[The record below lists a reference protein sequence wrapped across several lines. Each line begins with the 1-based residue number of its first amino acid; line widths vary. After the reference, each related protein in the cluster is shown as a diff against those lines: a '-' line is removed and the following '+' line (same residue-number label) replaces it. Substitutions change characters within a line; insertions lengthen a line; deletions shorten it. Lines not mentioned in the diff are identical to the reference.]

1 MLKRFKKLLED
12 IFFSFSY
19 YIIIDNTE
27 EDSPFCG
34 FSLNLCNAIPEIKKV
49 ITLPKN
55 IIELGKDKRNKFKRR
70 LYYQT
75 SHYIFPIKY
84 NSFCTTS
91 FELPCLL
98 PVIIYDKIR
107 FPDIPD
113 IIKKF
118 NNKPFLIEL
127 EQIISDK
134 DFIDF
139 FYERI
144 KSFQEKNCTEV
155 PVEFIKNLE
164 KEIEKEIE
172 VEKIF
177 YKAKLHGT
185 TSFFVYVLENN
196 GFDFINKSD
205 FSNLLI
211 EDEYVKNIFD
221 FNRFIKKFIDSKKI
235 KPKNKIDCIFTSA
248 PLYTK
253 YLLKKE
259 FNNFNDKEMSKA
271 FNKLISQVG
280 YYHKGE
286 FDIEK
291 MKTSILLR
299 QGEMQLYYL
308 CLSLIFEKYF
318 TPIIRLPQGVQT
330 DVQGELDA
338 FVNSKNDKKTNA
350 YNALIKKEEKYF
362 FDYISMVNTYK
373 KIPRVKIYSDGPA
386 ELVRDKKNHLP
397 LLISTSLCKIPTT
410 PGNIFFNSVSNDLDI
425 FIQIDELYKILII
438 RSFNDTDNYKNV
450 LEKCIN
456 DFFVG
461 TGIVHIKYIFEDAK
475 DCNSVIELLN
485 RYKDVKIVIFD
496 CHGQQGKNDIFG
508 SLIIGNE
515 KFNIWE
521 YVQSS
526 NFFHLP
532 PIILFSA
539 CNTFP
544 FGNNFNSIANGFLA
558 AGAKSVIG
566 TNSPVD
572 SIESGIFIA
581 RILYRIDL
589 LLSTFVS
596 DGKVT
601 TWLDFISDF
610 FRMSYVTDISKY
622 FLEHEL
628 ISVSDHIEIG
638 ENENWLINLRNPEWF
653 QSLIKFLSEKSNK
666 SRNEIEEIIFNE
678 IGFTE
683 TMKYIVLGNADSIY
697 IHE

>member
-1 MLKRFKKLLED
+1 MLQDR
-12 IFFSFSY
+12 FFSFSY
-19 YIIIDNTE
+19 FIIIDSSENE
-27 EDSPFCG
+27 SPFCG
-34 FSLNLCNAIPEIKKV
+34 FSVDLINAIPEIKKV
-49 ITLPKN
+49 LTLPKN
-55 IIELGKDKRNKFKRR
+55 ITELGKNQSNKFKKR
-70 LYYQT
+70 LNYQT

-84 NSFCTTS
+84 NSFCTAS
-91 FELPCLL
+91 FEFPCLL
-98 PVIIYDKIR
+98 PVIIYNKKL
-107 FPDIPD
+107 FPNLPNIV
-113 IIKKF
+113 KKF
-118 NNKPFLIEL
+118 HNIPFLIEL
-127 EQIISDK
+127 NQKISDK

-155 PVEFIKNLE
+155 PVEFINNLE
-164 KEIEKEIE
+164 ADIEKENEIEK
-172 VEKIF
+172 VF

-185 TSFFVYVLENN
+185 TSFLVYVLENN
-196 GFDFINKSD
+196 GFEFINKSD
-205 FSNLLI
+205 FAKLLI
-211 EDEYVKNIFD
+211 EDEYVKSIFD
-221 FNRFIKKFIDSKKI
+221 LNTFIKKFIDSKKI
-235 KPKNKIDCIFTSA
+235 RPRNKFDCIFTSA

-259 FNNFNDKEMSKA
+259 FNNFVDKEMTKA

-286 FDIEK
+286 FDIDK
-291 MKTSILLR
+291 MSTCIALR

-318 TPIIRLPQGVQT
+318 TPVIRLPQGVQT
-330 DVQGELDA
+330 DVQRELDS
-338 FVNSKNDKKTNA
+338 FVYSKNDKKTHA
-350 YNALIKKEEKYF
+350 FNALIQKEEKYF
-362 FDYISMVNTYK
+362 YDYISLVNTFK

-410 PGNIFFNSVSNDLDI
+410 PGNIFFNSVSNDMDI

-438 RSFNDTDNYKNV
+438 RSFSDTDNYKNV

-461 TGIVHIKYIFEDAK
+461 TGIVHIKYIFEDAT
-475 DCNSVIELLN
+475 DCNSVIEILN
-485 RYKDVKIVIFD
+485 KYDDIKIVIFD

-515 KFNIWE
+515 KFNVWE
-521 YVQSS
+521 YVQNSH
-526 NFFHLP
+526 FFHLP

-558 AGAKSVIG
+558 AGAKSVIA

-596 DGKVT
+596 DGKVI

-610 FRMSYVTDISKY
+610 FRMSYVTDVTKH
-622 FLEHEL
+622 FLTYGL
-628 ISVSDHIEIG
+628 INESEYLKIG
-638 ENENWLINLRNPEWF
+638 EQENWLINLRNPEWF
-653 QSLIKFLSEKSNK
+653 QSLLKFLSEKSNK
-666 SRNEIEEIIFNE
+666 SKKEIEDIIFNE